1 MGILSLTSEPKPR
14 PFDLLISNLTAAPK
28 PDPSPRLH
36 HVTHTTL
43 RHTTSQYHQACAD
56 LETARLKHTRAPRD
70 DKHLPRLLKSYRTAL
85 VAKNNARNNYVIA
98 LGVGNREKE
107 VFYDRTE
114 RKGLGEGAGGGG
126 EGTADTLVTPFGPGI
141 ARPQAELQ
149 TLFHTSTLR
158 LNSLLSHS
166 STVYSH
172 FYTAQATY
180 AQSIVEAHRKVDPAK
195 DADLYAEWNLR
206 PKLEEAPV
214 LKVFEPCPGFLEEGV
229 ITLGGGDQLGFD
241 EPGGKAGLGPAPTNS
256 NSTTNPN
263 GSHKGEEVVVL
274 QNKLAVARETRT
286 TLNGLCVGWRGEIRR
301 GRGVVQAYEEN
312 RGLGDP
318 DEIVEVS
325 PRRDWLCGRETM
337 LIFLPS
343 EPISDVVCAVFPDD
357 FDLGGDG

>member
-1 MGILSLTSEPKPR
+1 M
-14 PFDLLISNLTAAPK
+14 
-28 PDPSPRLH
+28 
-36 HVTHTTL
+36 
-43 RHTTSQYHQACAD
+43 
-56 LETARLKHTRAPRD
+56 
-70 DKHLPRLLKSYRTAL
+70 
-85 VAKNNARNNYVIA
+85 IA

-114 RKGLGEGAGGGG
+114 RIEGGG
-126 EGTADTLVTPFGPGI
+126 EGTTDPLAIVTPFGPGI

-149 TLFHTSTLR
+149 TLFHSSILR

-214 LKVFEPCPGFLEEGV
+214 LRVFEPCPGFLEEGV
-229 ITLGGGDQLGFD
+229 ITLGNGDLGFD
-241 EPGGKAGLGPAPTNS
+241 EPGGKAGLGPAPAGS
-256 NSTTNPN
+256 NNHNLAN
-263 GSHKGEEVVVL
+263 GGNNNKGEEVVVL
-274 QNKLAVARETRT
+274 QNKLAVARESRTR
-286 TLNGLCVGWRGEIRR
+286 LNKLCVGWRGEIKR

-325 PRRDWLCGRETM
+325 PVRDCPCGRRAM
-337 LIFLPS
+337 LIF
-343 EPISDVVCAVFPDD
+343 FP
-357 FDLGGDG
+357 F

>member
-1 MGILSLTSEPKPR
+1 
-14 PFDLLISNLTAAPK
+14 
-28 PDPSPRLH
+28 
-36 HVTHTTL
+36 
-43 RHTTSQYHQACAD
+43 
-56 LETARLKHTRAPRD
+56 
-70 DKHLPRLLKSYRTAL
+70 
-85 VAKNNARNNYVIA
+85 VIA

-114 RKGLGEGAGGGG
+114 RIEGGG
-126 EGTADTLVTPFGPGI
+126 EGTTDPLAIVTPFGPGI

-195 DADLYAEWNLR
+195 DADLYAEWNSR

-214 LKVFEPCPGFLEEGV
+214 LRVFEPCPGFLEEGV

-241 EPGGKAGLGPAPTNS
+241 EPGGKAGLGPAPTGS
-256 NSTTNPN
+256 NDLAN
-263 GSHKGEEVVVL
+263 GLGGNNNKGEEVVVL
-274 QNKLAVARETRT
+274 QNKLAVARESRTR
-286 TLNGLCVGWRGEIRR
+286 LNGLCVGWRGEITR

-325 PRRDWLCGRETM
+325 PRAGLALWKGDDAD
-337 LIFLPS
+337 
-343 EPISDVVCAVFPDD
+343 ISPF
-357 FDLGGDG
+357 

>member
-1 MGILSLTSEPKPR
+1 M
-14 PFDLLISNLTAAPK
+14 
-28 PDPSPRLH
+28 
-36 HVTHTTL
+36 
-43 RHTTSQYHQACAD
+43 
-56 LETARLKHTRAPRD
+56 
-70 DKHLPRLLKSYRTAL
+70 
-85 VAKNNARNNYVIA
+85 AKNNARNNYVIA

-114 RKGLGEGAGGGG
+114 RREGG
-126 EGTADTLVTPFGPGI
+126 EDMGTTADLLVTPFGPGI

-172 FYTAQATY
+172 FYNAQATY
-180 AQSIVEAHRKVDPAK
+180 AQSIVEAHQKVDPAK
-195 DADLYAEWNLR
+195 DADLYAEWNSR

-214 LKVFEPCPGFLEEGV
+214 LRVFEPCPGFLEEGV

-241 EPGGKAGLGPAPTNS
+241 EHGGKAGLGPAPT
-256 NSTTNPN
+256 
-263 GSHKGEEVVVL
+263 GSHSNNLANGGNNNKGEEVVVL
-274 QNKLAVARETRT
+274 QNKLAVARESRTR
-286 TLNGLCVGWRGEIRR
+286 LNGLCVGWRGEIRR

-325 PRRDWLCGRETM
+325 PRRDCPCGKEAM
-337 LIFLPS
+337 LIS
-343 EPISDVVCAVFPDD
+343 FP
-357 FDLGGDG
+357 F